1 MKLRFDKLKKIPVT
15 FSIDKVKNDK
25 KIGAVLVLHLFIF
38 DFKISINK
46 QVYE

>member
-1 MKLRFDKLKKIPVT
+1 MKLRLDRLKKIPIN
-15 FSIDKVKNDK
+15 FEIDKVKNDK